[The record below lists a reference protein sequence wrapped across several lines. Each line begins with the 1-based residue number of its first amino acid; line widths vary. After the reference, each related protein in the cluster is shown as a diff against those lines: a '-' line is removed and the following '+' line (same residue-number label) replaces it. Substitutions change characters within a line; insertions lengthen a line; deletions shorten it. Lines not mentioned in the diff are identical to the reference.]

1 MKPVNG
7 TAKVDNLYTSTIY
20 QIEKPFTVFGRKVTT
35 FPDGIG
41 EAFTTL
47 SNDVSNGPTR
57 DYYGISYCE
66 NNEIQYFVTT
76 GEIYSGEAQR
86 LNGEVFKIEAGN
98 YLAVTLKEWQ
108 TKTDSIKT
116 IFHDMMQDDRI
127 DLGKPC
133 IEWYKTDD
141 EMIFLIKLSE

>member
-7 TAKVDNLYTSTIY
+7 TAKIDCVYTSTIY
-20 QIEKPFTVFGRKVTT
+20 HIDKPFTVFGRKVTT

-41 EAFTTL
+41 EAFTDL
-47 SNDVSNGPTR
+47 SHNVSNGSTR

-76 GEIYSGEAQR
+76 SEIFEGEAQR
-86 LNGEVFKIEAGN
+86 LDSTVFEIDTGN

-108 TKTDSIKT
+108 TKTDSIKN
-116 IFHDMMQDDRI
+116 IFHEMMQDHRI

-133 IEWYKTDD
+133 IEWYKSED
-141 EMIFLIKLSE
+141 EMICLIKLSE